1 VLISRLLLPLLVL
14 LLCGLQEEGGAA
26 CCKEHAWPTLVVT
39 ALLLLLLCCL
49 QEEGGAARPGG
60 LTELSWSVG
69 IRRVE
74 VLEPL
79 LDMFYNKT

>member
-1 VLISRLLLPLLVL
+1 LLQPALATGQFVTRVLP
-14 LLCGLQEEGGAA
+14 AA
-26 CCKEHAWPTLVVT
+26 VT
-39 ALLLLLLCCL
+39 TSLLLLLLLGALL

>member
-1 VLISRLLLPLLVL
+1 LIIFVF
-14 LLCGLQEEGGAA
+14 
-26 CCKEHAWPTLVVT
+26 T
-39 ALLLLLLCCL
+39 ALLSCL

-79 LDMFYNKT
+79 LHMFYNKT